1 MISRFDRIL
10 TQLGTNNSSQIATAV
25 LAGFKMIF
33 LPVATATDKTATPD
47 QKKYTIIRDIIME
60 GLALGTYIGVTGQIQ
75 KHATSPICSMY
86 YKNKAKKI
94 EAGKINPLVALNQ
107 DEIEFLM
114 NVDSK
119 KIKEAGNDFLTQ
131 ISSKRKVMS
140 EETRKYIEKLEG
152 IINKINGETKE
163 TVKETLDNFV
173 KNELNSQNKV
183 KAPSSSLFADIK
195 SAAKGANKVLN
206 PLKVFQNTRI
216 ALSQLSVWTLALI
229 IIPPMCNAIIGPM
242 MKSFGKKVNQK
253 PETSEMP
260 SVTSFAVM
268 NDKLPKRNFNDFYK
282 YFPNTTGMRV

>member
-1 MISRFDRIL
+1 MVSRFDKIL

-86 YKNKAKKI
+86 YKNIAKKI
-94 EAGKINPLVALNQ
+94 KNGKINAVEALTH
-107 DEIEFLM
+107 DEIEFLK
-114 NVDSK
+114 NVDAN

-131 ISSKRKVMS
+131 ISSKRKVMT
-140 EETRKYIEKLEG
+140 EETRKHIEELER

-173 KNELNSQNKV
+173 ENKLNSQNKV

-195 SAAKGANKVLN
+195 SAAKGANKVLK

-229 IIPPMCNAIIGPM
+229 IIPPMCNAMIGPM
-242 MKSFGKKVNQK
+242 MKKFDKNTNKK
-253 PETSEMP
+253 PEIKEIP
-260 SVTSFAVM
+260 SFTSFAVM
-268 NDKLPKRNFNDFYK
+268 NDKSSKQNFNNFYR
-282 YFPNTTGMRV
+282 YFPNTTGMRI